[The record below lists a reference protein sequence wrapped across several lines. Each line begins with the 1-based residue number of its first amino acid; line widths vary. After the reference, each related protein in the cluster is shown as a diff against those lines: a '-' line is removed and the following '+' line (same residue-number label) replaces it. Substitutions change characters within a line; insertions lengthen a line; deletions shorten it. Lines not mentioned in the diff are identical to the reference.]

1 MVIQQ
6 SGLPP
11 FPPPLPPLPLLPG
24 GAAPSGAGSDDAP
37 LVDTTQTTE
46 ARLGRIE
53 ELLARG
59 LVTREDLGMAVLLTP
74 TVAVDA
80 ERSFEVS
87 FTDLSGNPITFV
99 HLSITEVD
107 IAAPQL
113 VNADDVRLRLF
124 RQGTRRVPQDL
135 VAEFTG
141 SSLISGTWQASFVNR
156 RIEYTDLTG
165 ESKLY
170 VAVRNTAANSG
181 PSTFELRFYA
191 RVFPTRA

>member
-1 MVIQQ
+1 MVTPQWP
-6 SGLPP
+6 L
-11 FPPPLPPLPLLPG
+11 PPLPPLPPGLG
-24 GAAPSGAGSDDAP
+24 GATVAESDTAP
-37 LVDTTQTTE
+37 LVDPPQTTE

-59 LVTREDLGMAVLLTP
+59 LVTREDLAMAVLLTP

-124 RQGTRRVPQDL
+124 RHGTRRVPQDL

-141 SSLISGTWQASFVNR
+141 SSLIAGTWQASFVNR
-156 RIEYTDLTG
+156 RIEYTDLTAR
-165 ESKLY
+165 SKLY
-170 VAVRNTAANSG
+170 IAVRNTAGNSG
-181 PSTFELRFYA
+181 PSTFDLRFYA
-191 RVFPTRA
+191 RVFPIRA